1 LRELFRGYFF
11 DLHEAKAGQEETM
24 SKRLVSGTAGSEGRN
39 IFIHPGNSS
48 MREMSYGRIR
58 LGAKQSR
65 LSFTNDGQETGLICL
80 SGAATV
86 TVGSE
91 RFELQTKDALYIS
104 KGLPVA
110 VETASEVDL
119 VECSAIVD
127 GEYPVQFVPYSSVQS
142 DEKLHFV
149 AGNESS
155 RREIN
160 IMLGTNVKAGRLVVG
175 VTSSLPGNWTSW
187 PPHEHAA
194 MLEEIYVFFDMPE
207 PAFGLQL
214 VYTDGIS
221 AAEVEV
227 VRDGDAVLL
236 PEGYHPN
243 VAIPG
248 SALNFV
254 WMMAA
259 HREVVDRQWGVVTVD
274 ARFA

>member
-1 LRELFRGYFF
+1 M
-11 DLHEAKAGQEETM
+11 T
-24 SKRLVSGTAGSEGRN
+24 KRLVSGTGSLQGRN
-39 IFIHPGNSS
+39 IFIHPGNSP
-48 MREMSYGRIR
+48 MVEMSYGRIR
-58 LGAKQSR
+58 LGKGQSR
-65 LSFTNDGQETGLICL
+65 ARFTNEGQETGLVCL

-86 TVGSE
+86 TVGQE
-91 RFELQTKDALYIS
+91 RFAMQPKDALYVS
-104 KGLPVA
+104 KGLPVT
-110 VETASEVDL
+110 VEAAAEVDL
-119 VECSAIVD
+119 VECSARVE
-127 GEYPVQFVPYSSVQS
+127 GEYSVQFVPYASVRA

-149 AGNESS
+149 SGSDSS
-155 RREIN
+155 KREID
-160 IMLGTNVKAGRLVVG
+160 IMLGKNVQAGRLVVG

-214 VYTDGIS
+214 VYTDGIT

-227 VRDGDAVLL
+227 VREGDAVLL

-259 HREVVDRQWGVVTVD
+259 HREVEDRQWGVVKVD
-274 ARFA
+274 PRYT

>member
-1 LRELFRGYFF
+1 M
-11 DLHEAKAGQEETM
+11 A
-24 SKRLVSGTAGSEGRN
+24 KRLIGGTAGLQGRN

-48 MREMSYGRIR
+48 MAQMSYGRIR
-58 LGAKQSR
+58 LGKDQLRVEFA
-65 LSFTNDGQETGLICL
+65 NEGQETGLVCL

-86 TVGSE
+86 TVGGE
-91 RFELQTKDALYIS
+91 RFAMQAQDALYIS
-104 KGLPVA
+104 KGLPVS
-110 VETASEVDL
+110 VETSSETDI
-119 VECSAIVD
+119 VECSASVD
-127 GEYPVQFVPYSSVQS
+127 GEYPVQFVPYDDVRR
-142 DEKLHFV
+142 DEKLHFI
-149 AGNESS
+149 AGNDSS
-155 RREIN
+155 RREID
-160 IMLGTNVKAGRLVVG
+160 ILLGKNVQAGRLVIG
-175 VTSSLPGNWTSW
+175 ITRSLPGNWTSW

-194 MLEEIYVFFDMPE
+194 MLEEIYLFFDMPE

-248 SALNFV
+248 STLNFV

-259 HREVVDRQWGVVTVD
+259 HREVSDRQWGVVNVD

>member
-1 LRELFRGYFF
+1 
-11 DLHEAKAGQEETM
+11 M
-24 SKRLVSGTAGSEGRN
+24 SKRLIGGTAGLQGRN

-58 LGAKQSR
+58 LGDGLSGV
-65 LSFTNDGQETGLICL
+65 SFTNEGQETGLVCL
-80 SGAATV
+80 RGSATV
-86 TVGSE
+86 TVGEE
-91 RFELQTKDALYIS
+91 RFVLHPKDGLYVS
-104 KGLPVA
+104 KGLPVTVVA
-110 VETASEVDL
+110 ESEVDL
-119 VECSAIVD
+119 VECSAVVD
-127 GEYPVQFVPYSSVQS
+127 GEYPVQFVAYEDVRA

-149 AGNESS
+149 AGKESS
-155 RREIN
+155 KREID
-160 IMLGTNVKAGRLVVG
+160 ILLGTNVEAGRLVVG

-207 PAFGLQL
+207 PSFGLQL

>member
-1 LRELFRGYFF
+1 
-11 DLHEAKAGQEETM
+11 M
-24 SKRLVSGTAGSEGRN
+24 SKRLIGGTSRLKGRN

-48 MREMSYGRIR
+48 MVEMSYGRIR
-58 LGAKQSR
+58 LGEGER
-65 LSFTNDGQETGLICL
+65 RVDFTNEGQETCLVCL

-86 TVGSE
+86 SVGQQD
-91 RFELQTKDALYIS
+91 FEMQAKDALYIS
-104 KGLPVA
+104 KGLPVS
-110 VETASEVDL
+110 VTTASEVDL
-119 VECSAIVD
+119 VECSAKVD
-127 GEYPVQFVPYSSVQS
+127 GDYPVQFVPYAGVQA
-142 DEKLHFV
+142 DEKLHFI
-149 AGNESS
+149 AGSDSS
-155 RREIN
+155 KREID

-214 VYTDGIS
+214 VYTDKIT

-248 SALNFV
+248 SPLNFV

-259 HREVVDRQWGVVTVD
+259 HREVADRQWGVVTVD
-274 ARFA
+274 PRYVRNDQTGIR

>member
-1 LRELFRGYFF
+1 
-11 DLHEAKAGQEETM
+11 M
-24 SKRLVSGTAGSEGRN
+24 SKRLISGTADLKGRN
-39 IFIHPGNSS
+39 IFVSPGNSS

-58 LGAKQSR
+58 LDAQESR
-65 LSFTNDGQETGLICL
+65 VSFTNDGQETGLICL
-80 SGAATV
+80 KGAAMV
-86 TVGSE
+86 SVGEE
-91 RFELQTKDALYIS
+91 RFELQAKDALYVS
-104 KGLPVA
+104 KGLPVT
-110 VETASEVDL
+110 VETASAVDL
-119 VECSAIVD
+119 VECSSVVE
-127 GEYPVQFVPYSSVQS
+127 GEYPVQFVPYASVKAN
-142 DEKLHFV
+142 EKLHFV

-155 RREIN
+155 KREIN
-160 IMLGTNVKAGRLVVG
+160 IMLGTNVQAGRLVVG

-214 VYTDGIS
+214 VYTDEIS

-227 VRDGDAVLL
+227 VREGDAVLL

-248 SALNFV
+248 SELNFV

>member
-1 LRELFRGYFF
+1 
-11 DLHEAKAGQEETM
+11 M
-24 SKRLVSGTAGSEGRN
+24 SKRLISGTADLKGRN
-39 IFIHPGNSS
+39 IFVSPGNSS

-58 LGAKQSR
+58 LDAQESR
-65 LSFTNDGQETGLICL
+65 VSFTNDGQETGLICL
-80 SGAATV
+80 KGAAMV
-86 TVGSE
+86 SVGEE
-91 RFELQTKDALYIS
+91 RFELQAKDALYVS
-104 KGLPVA
+104 KGLPVT
-110 VETASEVDL
+110 VETASAVDL
-119 VECSAIVD
+119 VECSSVVE
-127 GEYPVQFVPYSSVQS
+127 GEYPVQFVPYASVKAN
-142 DEKLHFV
+142 EKLHFV

-155 RREIN
+155 KREIN
-160 IMLGTNVKAGRLVVG
+160 IMLGTNVQAGRLVVG

-194 MLEEIYVFFDMPE
+194 MLEEIYVFFDMPK

-214 VYTDGIS
+214 VYTDEIS

-227 VRDGDAVLL
+227 VREGDAVLL

-248 SALNFV
+248 SELNFV

>member
-1 LRELFRGYFF
+1 M
-11 DLHEAKAGQEETM
+11 A
-24 SKRLVSGTAGSEGRN
+24 KRLISGTAGFEGRN

-58 LGAKQSR
+58 LGAEQSCV
-65 LSFTNDGQETGLICL
+65 SVTNEGQETGLVCL
-80 SGAATV
+80 SGAATIMA
-86 TVGSE
+86 GGE
-91 RFELQTKDALYIS
+91 RFALTAKDALYVS
-104 KGLPVA
+104 KGLPVT
-110 VETASEVDL
+110 VETTSEVDL
-119 VECSAIVD
+119 VECSAVVD
-127 GEYPVQFVPYSSVQS
+127 GEYPVQFVPYASVQS

-155 RREIN
+155 KREIN

-214 VYTDGIS
+214 VYTDGIT
-221 AAEVEV
+221 AAEIEV
-227 VRDGDAVLL
+227 VHDGDAVLL